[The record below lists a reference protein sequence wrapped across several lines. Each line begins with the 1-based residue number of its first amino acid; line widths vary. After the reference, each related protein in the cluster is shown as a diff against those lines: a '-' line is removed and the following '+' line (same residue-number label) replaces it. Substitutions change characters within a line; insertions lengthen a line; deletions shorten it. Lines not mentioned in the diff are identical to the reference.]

1 MGKVP
6 VYVINLDRS
15 AERMAFI
22 AARLHGLSLD
32 YIRIAAV
39 DGAAL
44 SQAERD
50 AFAAARPR
58 DGRLGWRPGQIGCL
72 MSHQEAWRKIAAGS
86 AAWGLVLE
94 DDLHISH
101 SLPAVLAQVERLPPA
116 TDIVRLESTGQWL
129 KLGPTAATLDG
140 RAVRRVRSAA
150 WGAGAYLVSSATAAR
165 LVATP
170 PVRQSPADDFL
181 FNPPSSAVARALVTY
196 QVVPALASQ
205 DKFAKDRR
213 LMKGFGSDIETDRV
227 NGRLSA
233 LSAWRRRITSF
244 LRGKSEVG
252 VR

>member
-6 VYVINLDRS
+6 IYVINLNRS

-22 AARLHGLSLD
+22 AARLQGLSLD
-32 YIRIAAV
+32 YTRIAAV
-39 DGAAL
+39 DGAGL

-50 AFAAARPR
+50 AFVAARPR
-58 DGRLGWRPGQIGCL
+58 DGRRGWRPGQIGCL
-72 MSHQEAWRKIAAGS
+72 MSHQDAWRRIAAGP

-94 DDLHISH
+94 DDLHISD
-101 SLPAVLAQVERLPPA
+101 SLPAVIAQVERLPA
-116 TDIVRLESTGQWL
+116 DADVVRLESTGQWL
-129 KLGPTAATLDG
+129 KLAPEAATVDR

-150 WGAGAYLVSSATAAR
+150 WGAGAYLLSSATAAR

-170 PVRQSPADDFL
+170 PVQQSPADDFL
-181 FNPPSSAVARALVTY
+181 FNPPSSAVARRLVTY
-196 QVVPALASQ
+196 QIVPALASQ
-205 DKFAKDRR
+205 DKFAEDRR
-213 LMKGFGSDIETDRV
+213 SMKGFGSDIETDRV